1 MMPKIR
7 EFRTTRSSLLTT
19 KLLQAKKEDG
29 QPAFNFM
36 DLRQLSI
43 CLEDK
48 QNIRYLLQN
57 AKLLEKLHILLNGFQ
72 TFEGLHN
79 ILSASAGTL
88 KVLDMTVY
96 LSVDYDGAICQVNL
110 PLRGLCKEL
119 EAMAGHNMLE
129 SLSLEVIV
137 NRYETA
143 DIIGSMI
150 QSVEN
155 VLVKP
160 GWSALK
166 QITFEVSVSCC
177 RRENTCEKLAE
188 ELQSLLRDKYL
199 SRLSKLDL
207 VTLKFS
213 SYVAKPDSG
222 HYPIQR
228 RSNI

>member
-96 LSVDYDGAICQVNL
+96 LSVDYDGAIRQVNL

-137 NRYETA
+137 NRYETV

-213 SYVAKPDSG
+213 SYVAK
-222 HYPIQR
+222 R
-228 RSNI
+228 RCIG